1 MADETWYLKR
11 TSDIHRKALGQ
22 FFTPQPVAEF
32 MVRWVL
38 GSGHARIFDP
48 AFGLGAFHRAA
59 VRAGCERFEG
69 SEIDPEILQAW
80 RSQQR
85 TDGAIVANEDYL
97 TSWGRQ
103 HTNVVCNPPYMRFQ
117 RFVNRSEVLAS
128 FSRELNLKLSGYTNT
143 ASAFLLKSLAELDGA
158 GRLAYL
164 MPLEFM
170 NAGYGAAVK
179 EQLLASGRLR
189 AVVSLRCE
197 QEVFPGVITSAGILL
212 CDAACPSREVD
223 FHAINALDAL
233 EGVLDRRP
241 VTRVRAGS
249 LAPGDKWL
257 SYLSANRR
265 AIRRATTVRISQY
278 GHFSRGIATGAN
290 EFFVLRPSRAAAL
303 GLRSTET
310 VPCIARSKQVNGPLF
325 DDSALDS
332 LLKRDAPVL
341 LMKLD
346 TEPSAC
352 ALRYVREGEAQGF
365 HKRYLTRTRRPWY
378 RTEFRKTS
386 PLLMG
391 VFSRGGYKVVRN
403 HTSALNLTCFHG
415 FQPNLFG
422 AGFLD
427 QLFLYLASAIGRE
440 TLSLSMRRYGDS
452 LDKFEPNDLNV
463 ALAPGPAA
471 FQRLGTQDLARAL
484 AVTRDRGEAPDW
496 INSFFAEIQDG
507 DQSVP
512 PVQAPIAGALSVAER
527 PMTTHGR
534 VSVP

>member
-1 MADETWYLKR
+1 MTDEIRYLKR

-22 FFTPQPVAEF
+22 FFTPQPVADF

-38 GSGHARIFDP
+38 GSGHSRIFDP
-48 AFGLGAFHRAA
+48 AFGLGAFHKAA
-59 VRAGCERFEG
+59 ALAGCKRFEG
-69 SEIDPEILQAW
+69 SEIDPEILQVW
-80 RSQQR
+80 RSLQR

-97 TSWGRQ
+97 TSWGQR

-128 FSRELNLKLSGYTNT
+128 FGRELNLKLSGYTNT
-143 ASAFLLKSLAELDGA
+143 ASAFLLKSLAELDGT

-164 MPLEFM
+164 MPLEFL

-197 QEVFPGVITSAGILL
+197 QEVFPEVITSAGILL

-223 FHAINALDAL
+223 FHVVNALDAL
-233 EGVLDRRP
+233 EGVLDQRP
-241 VTRVRAGS
+241 VTRIRAAS
-249 LAPGDKWL
+249 LAPRDKWL

-265 AIRRATTVRISQY
+265 PVRRANTVTISQY

-290 EFFVLRPSRAAAL
+290 EFFVLRPSRAADL

-310 VPCIARSKQVNGPLF
+310 VPCITRSQQVNGPLF
-325 DDSALDS
+325 DDSTLDS

-341 LMKLD
+341 LLKLD
-346 TEPSAC
+346 TEPSPC
-352 ALRYVREGEAQGF
+352 ALSYLREGEAQGF
-365 HKRYLTRTRRPWY
+365 HRRYLTRTRRPWY
-378 RTEFRKTS
+378 RTESRRTS

-403 HTSALNLTCFHG
+403 HTRALNLTCFHG
-415 FQPNLFG
+415 FQPSLFG

-440 TLSLSMRRYGDS
+440 TLSLSMRRYGDL
-452 LDKFEPNDLNV
+452 LDKFEPNDLN
-463 ALAPGPAA
+463 AARAPGPAA
-471 FQRLGTQDLARAL
+471 FQRLGARDLARAL
-484 AVTRDRGEAPDW
+484 AVTRERGEAPDW
-496 INSFFAEIQDG
+496 INSFFAEMRGG
-507 DQSVP
+507 DPTVP
-512 PVQAPIAGALSVAER
+512 PVGDPGAEGLTVARRSMAP
-527 PMTTHGR
+527 HGR
-534 VSVP
+534 VPGP